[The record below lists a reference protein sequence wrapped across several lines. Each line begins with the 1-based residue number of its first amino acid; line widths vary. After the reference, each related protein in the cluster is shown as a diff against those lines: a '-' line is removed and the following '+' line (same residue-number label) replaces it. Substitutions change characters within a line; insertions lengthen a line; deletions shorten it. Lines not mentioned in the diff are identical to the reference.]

1 MHAKCPFAAPITV
14 GRARCRHAL
23 EVVRRGGSEYDCV
36 SADSHAICVEVFGAL
51 KRQGLE
57 AFAVEDDLTSMP
69 HSVSVKI
76 QTGGLDGL
84 RRLLGEVSASGS
96 AGVGSAGVGSAGA
109 GSAGAGSAGAG
120 ASQPDEAELAGAR
133 DIAGLIAAVTAAYG
147 GVASIP
153 FAATAPDMLNCKLE
167 RRGRRRGG

>member
-1 MHAKCPFAAPITV
+1 M
-14 GRARCRHAL
+14 
-23 EVVRRGGSEYDCV
+23 
-36 SADSHAICVEVFGAL
+36 
-51 KRQGLE
+51 
-57 AFAVEDDLTSMP
+57 TSMP

-84 RRLLGEVSASGS
+84 RRLLGEVPASGS
-96 AGVGSAGVGSAGA
+96 AGVGSPGVGSPGA
-109 GSAGAGSAGAG
+109 GSPGAG
-120 ASQPDEAELAGAR
+120 ASQPDEIELAGAR
-133 DIAGLIAAVTAAYG
+133 DIAGLIAAVAAAYG